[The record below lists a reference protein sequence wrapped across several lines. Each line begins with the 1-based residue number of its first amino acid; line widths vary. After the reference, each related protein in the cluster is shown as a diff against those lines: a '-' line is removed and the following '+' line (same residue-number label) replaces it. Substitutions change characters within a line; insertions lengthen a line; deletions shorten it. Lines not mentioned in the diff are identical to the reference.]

1 MRATKQNSQPQDVT
15 GTNASA
21 RALAISS
28 AITAIGFAA
37 FGLFLA
43 LFLGSQ
49 DLQWMMAFLLLAMA
63 SLSVAWTA
71 TRVLLQTWRRAGDR
85 NVSQRPLV
93 EGAAQVRDG

>member
-1 MRATKQNSQPQDVT
+1 MRAAKQNSQPQGVT
-15 GTNASA
+15 GASASA

-28 AITAIGFAA
+28 AITAFGFAA

-71 TRVLLQTWRRAGDR
+71 MRVLLQTWRRAGDR
-85 NVSQRPLV
+85 NVSERLLI